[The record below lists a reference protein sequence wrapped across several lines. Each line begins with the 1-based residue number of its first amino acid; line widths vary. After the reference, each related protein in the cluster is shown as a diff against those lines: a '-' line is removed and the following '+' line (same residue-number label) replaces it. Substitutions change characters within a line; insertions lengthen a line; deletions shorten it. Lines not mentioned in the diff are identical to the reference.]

1 MKYLVSLKVN
11 YVYLKR
17 SFVIWAVMF
26 KPDDAVNEDKPG
38 HRCNRRERDGQRLGQ
53 PRLEQVVENVGTV
66 WKGFVHG

>member
-1 MKYLVSLKVN
+1 
-11 YVYLKR
+11 
-17 SFVIWAVMF
+17 MF

-66 WKGFVHG
+66 